1 MRSELGLKRIQNFI
15 MSDTEELHV
24 GDFNPSTYEHV
35 LPEGAHDFN
44 DYDSEYEEQHPELGF
59 TDEQVEAEVAKL
71 DPEDKKFYEEYREF
85 LDTYYR
91 QHGKIIEMPDLIKMI
106 MTGRYPEI
114 PSTTRKEQDELR
126 EKLMIE
132 TRKREM
138 SQQAGLEEE
147 PPRKIRRIVPERIGK
162 IIDVTGDDDPD
173 APMIIKIT
181 PGVDPY
187 AQLDLEEEELEYKV
201 GDETAS
207 EIHPDDD
214 DADDLSCI
222 TIDSLKHIDNDEVK
236 EIWKGMAK
244 IKQQEGEYY
253 EKLAGMV
260 DEMTPEVIYQTV
272 KTTPRPATALPQC
285 AEDLL
290 TELGN
295 EELFRRI
302 LAVGYMSYQA
312 FEKNRKKRLGETY
325 KPNTI
330 REVAAR
336 FNISTSRLMDLRRGA
351 AINRED
357 TQRAKML
364 KAEKKEEDRGQNS
377 YRIPCN
383 FTRRTSHSTTIHLQ
397 GVKETPN
404 KNKILGPFRDH
415 QIFPK

>member
-1 MRSELGLKRIQNFI
+1 
-15 MSDTEELHV
+15 MSDTEELNV
-24 GDFNPSTYEHV
+24 GDFDPSTYQHI
-35 LPEGAHDFN
+35 LPEGAHDFD
-44 DYDSEYEEQHPELGF
+44 DYDSDYAERHPELGF

-71 DPEDKKFYEEYREF
+71 DSEDKKFYEEYREF

-91 QHGKIIEMPDLIKMI
+91 QHGKIIEMPDLIKLI
-106 MTGRYPEI
+106 MMGRYPEI

-126 EKLMIE
+126 EKLMIQA
-132 TRKREM
+132 RKREM

-147 PPRKIRRIVPERIGK
+147 PPRKIRWIVPERIGK
-162 IIDVTGDDDPD
+162 IIDVTGDDNPD
-173 APMIIKIT
+173 APVIIKIT

-222 TIDSLKHIDNDEVK
+222 TIDSLKYIDNDKVK
-236 EIWKGMAK
+236 NIWQGMAK
-244 IKQQEGEYY
+244 LKRQEGDYY
-253 EKLAGMV
+253 SELADMV
-260 DEMTPEVIYQTV
+260 DEMSPETIYQSV
-272 KTTPRPATALPQC
+272 QATPRPATTLPQC

-290 TELGN
+290 TELGS

-325 KPNTI
+325 KPNTV

-357 TQRAKML
+357 TQRSKML
-364 KAEKKEEDRGQNS
+364 KAEKKEETEGKTPTGSHAASPEEQATPQPS
-377 YRIPCN
+377 
-383 FTRRTSHSTTIHLQ
+383 TS
-397 GVKETPN
+397 KE
-404 KNKILGPFRDH
+404 
-415 QIFPK
+415 

>member
-1 MRSELGLKRIQNFI
+1 
-15 MSDTEELHV
+15 MSDTEELHI

-44 DYDSEYEEQHPELGF
+44 NYDSEYEEQHPELGF
-59 TDEQVEAEVAKL
+59 TDEQGEAEVAKL

-91 QHGKIIEMPDLIKMI
+91 QHGKIIEMPDLIKLI

-114 PSTTRKEQDELR
+114 PLTTRKEQDELR

-162 IIDVTGDDDPD
+162 IIDIMGDDDPD
-173 APMIIKIT
+173 APMIIKIM

-272 KTTPRPATALPQC
+272 QMTPRPATALPQC

-312 FEKNRKKRLGETY
+312 FEKNHKKRLGETY

-364 KAEKKEEDRGQNS
+364 KAEKKEETEGKTPTGSHTASPEEQATPQPS
-377 YRIPCN
+377 
-383 FTRRTSHSTTIHLQ
+383 TS
-397 GVKETPN
+397 KE
-404 KNKILGPFRDH
+404 
-415 QIFPK
+415 

>member
-1 MRSELGLKRIQNFI
+1 M

-71 DPEDKKFYEEYREF
+71 DPEDKKFYKEYRRF

-91 QHGKIIEMPDLIKMI
+91 QHGKIIKMPDLIKLI
-106 MTGRYPEI
+106 MMGRYPEI
-114 PSTTRKEQDELR
+114 PSTTGKEQDELR
-126 EKLMIE
+126 DKLLIE

-138 SQQAGLEEE
+138 SQQARLEEE
-147 PPRKIRRIVPERIGK
+147 PPRKVRRIVPERIGK

-173 APMIIKIT
+173 APMIIKIM

-222 TIDSLKHIDNDEVK
+222 TIDSLKYIDNDKVK
-236 EIWKGMAK
+236 NIWQGMAK
-244 IKQQEGEYY
+244 LKRQEGDYY
-253 EKLAGMV
+253 SELADMV
-260 DEMTPEVIYQTV
+260 DEMSPKTIYQSV
-272 KTTPRPATALPQC
+272 QVTPRPATTLPQC

-295 EELFRRI
+295 EELFPRV

-312 FEKNRKKRLGETY
+312 FEKNCKKRLGETY

-357 TQRAKML
+357 TQRVKML
-364 KAEKKEEDRGQNS
+364 KAEKKEETEGKT
-377 YRIPCN
+377 P
-383 FTRRTSHSTTIHLQ
+383 TRSRATSPEEPATPQPSTS
-397 GVKETPN
+397 KE
-404 KNKILGPFRDH
+404 
-415 QIFPK
+415 

>member
-1 MRSELGLKRIQNFI
+1 M

-35 LPEGAHDFN
+35 FPEGAHDFN
-44 DYDSEYEEQHPELGF
+44 DYDSEYEERHPELGF

-71 DPEDKKFYEEYREF
+71 DPEDKKFYEEYRGF

-91 QHGKIIEMPDLIKMI
+91 QHGKIIEMPDLIKLI
-106 MTGRYPEI
+106 MMGRYPEI

-126 EKLMIE
+126 DKLLIE

-214 DADDLSCI
+214 DADNLSCI
-222 TIDSLKHIDNDEVK
+222 TINSLKYIDNDKVK
-236 EIWKGMAK
+236 NIWQGMAK
-244 IKQQEGEYY
+244 LKRQEGDYY
-253 EKLAGMV
+253 SELADMV
-260 DEMTPEVIYQTV
+260 DEMSPKTIYQSV
-272 KTTPRPATALPQC
+272 QATPRP
-285 AEDLL
+285 
-290 TELGN
+290 
-295 EELFRRI
+295 
-302 LAVGYMSYQA
+302 
-312 FEKNRKKRLGETY
+312 
-325 KPNTI
+325 
-330 REVAAR
+330 
-336 FNISTSRLMDLRRGA
+336 
-351 AINRED
+351 
-357 TQRAKML
+357 
-364 KAEKKEEDRGQNS
+364 
-377 YRIPCN
+377 
-383 FTRRTSHSTTIHLQ
+383 LQ
-397 GVKETPN
+397 P
-404 KNKILGPFRDH
+404 
-415 QIFPK
+415 

>member
-1 MRSELGLKRIQNFI
+1 MNSDHTHSELGLKCIQNFI
-15 MSDTEELHV
+15 MSDTEDLHI

-44 DYDSEYEEQHPELGF
+44 DYDSDYEEQHPELGF

-71 DPEDKKFYEEYREF
+71 EPEDKKFYEEYREF

-91 QHGKIIEMPDLIKMI
+91 QHGKIIEMPDLIKLI
-106 MTGRYPEI
+106 MMGRYPEI
-114 PSTTRKEQDELR
+114 PSTTKKEQDELR
-126 EKLMIE
+126 DKLLIE

-138 SQQAGLEEE
+138 SQQAELEEE

-162 IIDVTGDDDPD
+162 IIDVTGDDNPD

-222 TIDSLKHIDNDEVK
+222 TIDSLKHIDNDKVK
-236 EIWKGMAK
+236 EIWTGMSK
-244 IKQQEGEYY
+244 IKHQEGEYY
-253 EKLAGMV
+253 EQLAGMV

-272 KTTPRPATALPQC
+272 QMTPRPATALPQC

-312 FEKNRKKRLGETY
+312 FEKNCKKRLGETY

-364 KAEKKEEDRGQNS
+364 KAEKKEETEGKT
-377 YRIPCN
+377 P
-383 FTRRTSHSTTIHLQ
+383 TRSRAASPEEQATPQPSTS
-397 GVKETPN
+397 KE
-404 KNKILGPFRDH
+404 
-415 QIFPK
+415 

>member
-1 MRSELGLKRIQNFI
+1 

-35 LPEGAHDFN
+35 LPEGAHDFD

-71 DPEDKKFYEEYREF
+71 DPEDKKFYKEYREF

-91 QHGKIIEMPDLIKMI
+91 QHGKIIEMPDLIKLI

-114 PSTTRKEQDELR
+114 PSTTKKEQDELR
-126 EKLMIE
+126 DKLLIE

-222 TIDSLKHIDNDEVK
+222 TIDSLKNIDNDKVK
-236 EIWKGMAK
+236 NIWQGMAK
-244 IKQQEGEYY
+244 LKQQEGDYY
-253 EKLAGMV
+253 SELADMV
-260 DEMTPEVIYQTV
+260 DEMSPETIYQSV
-272 KTTPRPATALPQC
+272 QATPRPSTALPQC

-290 TELGN
+290 TELGS

-312 FEKNRKKRLGETY
+312 FEKNHRKRLGETY

-330 REVAAR
+330 REVATR

-364 KAEKKEEDRGQNS
+364 KAEKKEEAEGKTPTGSRATSPEEQS
-377 YRIPCN
+377 TPQP
-383 FTRRTSHSTTIHLQ
+383 FTS
-397 GVKETPN
+397 KE
-404 KNKILGPFRDH
+404 
-415 QIFPK
+415 

>member
-35 LPEGAHDFN
+35 LPEGAHDFD
-44 DYDSEYEEQHPELGF
+44 DYDSDYAERHPELGF

-71 DPEDKKFYEEYREF
+71 SPDDKKLYEEYREF
-85 LDTYYR
+85 LNTYYR
-91 QHGKIIEMPDLIKMI
+91 QHGKIIKMPDLIKLI

-162 IIDVTGDDDPD
+162 IIDVTGDNDPD

-222 TIDSLKHIDNDEVK
+222 TIDSLKNIDNDKVK
-236 EIWKGMAK
+236 NIWQGMAK
-244 IKQQEGEYY
+244 LKRQEGDYY
-253 EKLAGMV
+253 SELADMV
-260 DEMTPEVIYQTV
+260 DEMSPKTIYQLV
-272 KTTPRPATALPQC
+272 QATPRPSTALPQC

-290 TELGN
+290 TELGS

-325 KPNTI
+325 KPNTV

-357 TQRAKML
+357 TQCSKML
-364 KAEKKEEDRGQNS
+364 KAEKKEETEGKT
-377 YRIPCN
+377 P
-383 FTRRTSHSTTIHLQ
+383 TRSRAVSPEEQATPQPSTS
-397 GVKETPN
+397 KE
-404 KNKILGPFRDH
+404 
-415 QIFPK
+415 

>member
-1 MRSELGLKRIQNFI
+1 
-15 MSDTEELHV
+15 MSDSEDLNV
-24 GDFNPSTYEHV
+24 GDFDPSTYQHV
-35 LPEGAHDFN
+35 LPEGAHDFE
-44 DYDSEYEEQHPELGF
+44 DYYSDYEEQHPELGF

-71 DPEDKKFYEEYREF
+71 DPEDRKFYKEYREF

-91 QHGKIIEMPDLIKMI
+91 QHGKIIEMPDVIKLI

-126 EKLMIE
+126 EKLMME

-173 APMIIKIT
+173 APTIIKIT

-187 AQLDLEEEELEYKV
+187 SQLDLEEEELEYKV
-201 GDETAS
+201 GDETAL

-222 TIDSLKHIDNDEVK
+222 TIDSLKHINNDKVK
-236 EIWKGMAK
+236 EIWSGMAK
-244 IKQQEGEYY
+244 IKHQEGEYY
-253 EKLAGMV
+253 EQLARVV
-260 DEMTPEVIYQTV
+260 DEMTPEVVYQSV
-272 KTTPRPATALPQC
+272 QATPRPSTNVPPC
-285 AEDLL
+285 ADELL
-290 TELGN
+290 HELGS
-295 EELFRRI
+295 EELFRRF
-302 LAVGYMSYQA
+302 LAIGYMSWQG
-312 FEKNRKKRLGETY
+312 FEKNRRKRLGEKY

-330 REVAAR
+330 CEVAAK

-357 TQRAKML
+357 TQRKML
-364 KAEKKEEDRGQNS
+364 KAEKKEEAGGKTPTGLCAASPEEQS
-377 YRIPCN
+377 
-383 FTRRTSHSTTIHLQ
+383 TAQLSTS
-397 GVKETPN
+397 KE
-404 KNKILGPFRDH
+404 
-415 QIFPK
+415 